1 MSIEEL
7 EETIRNQN
15 AVIDKLRIENYWLQ
29 RVIHK
34 YKWFIHNLCTLVKCI
49 NKEAY
54 DNGWTNWQWLKKLNM
69 CVTNNVDAI
78 SHLKKE
84 LRENVDLEIFN
95 WRITK

>member
-1 MSIEEL
+1 MTIEEL

-15 AVIDKLRIENYWLQ
+15 AVIDQLRIEKYRLQ

-34 YKWFIHNLCTLVKCI
+34 YKWFVHNLCTLVKCI

-54 DNGWTNWQWLKKLNM
+54 DNRWSMCPWLKKLNM

-78 SHLKKE
+78 AHLKKE
-84 LRENVDLEIFN
+84 LRENTDLEIFN